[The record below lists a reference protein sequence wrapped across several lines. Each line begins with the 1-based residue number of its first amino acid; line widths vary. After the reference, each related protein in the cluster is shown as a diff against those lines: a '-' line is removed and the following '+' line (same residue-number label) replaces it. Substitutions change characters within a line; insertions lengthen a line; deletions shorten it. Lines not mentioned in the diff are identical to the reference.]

1 MEVVL
6 WVLPVIVVMLAGVA
20 TWSFSGRRVRTAA
33 RSRCPDNDDYGR
45 FRLRRT
51 LAVMIAV
58 SICGTALSVAWV
70 YGCLV
75 LVFSCVVTIAV
86 IAVSW
91 CRLAVKRHVAKVIAA
106 AVALDINGLERVL
119 VEGRLRFGLL
129 RYERCYRTVFRSFI
143 AAGCLSCEQAVVL
156 DMLAVMDRASACK
169 VADEAVRDYVKEGL
183 SYAEDRDLVDSLLH
197 VTGAYLSPEVCYALA
212 RIKASHFETEEL
224 WPISLS
230 DAVADGRPCYYRHRV
245 AVVPIAVCGGRRT
258 ADADC
263 AELVDLYIF
272 NNAIETVSKNSR
284 TFMMQDIIKIRQIES
299 SCLSMIFRKSCEP
312 LVIVSEE
319 AMVIGVIVEKLRRRK
334 MSASES
340 ASYRA
345 YSPNLRLSQRGN
357 IIAPMAK

>member
-20 TWSFSGRRVRTAA
+20 TWSLSGRRVRTAA

-106 AVALDINGLERVL
+106 AVALDIDGLERVL

-169 VADEAVRDYVKEGL
+169 VADEAVRDYVK
-183 SYAEDRDLVDSLLH
+183 
-197 VTGAYLSPEVCYALA
+197 
-212 RIKASHFETEEL
+212 
-224 WPISLS
+224 
-230 DAVADGRPCYYRHRV
+230 
-245 AVVPIAVCGGRRT
+245 
-258 ADADC
+258 
-263 AELVDLYIF
+263 
-272 NNAIETVSKNSR
+272 
-284 TFMMQDIIKIRQIES
+284 
-299 SCLSMIFRKSCEP
+299 
-312 LVIVSEE
+312 
-319 AMVIGVIVEKLRRRK
+319 
-334 MSASES
+334 
-340 ASYRA
+340 
-345 YSPNLRLSQRGN
+345 
-357 IIAPMAK
+357 